1 MAFETSEEIVAKTEE
16 LRQRVVASRIAK
28 GQPPEPP
35 ENFVPIP
42 LGIILAEQLAPFY
55 KIAIQYAA
63 VIASGTLTRVDT
75 SKLEKYRETAKL
87 AGMCYGH
94 YVRIIASGVDAV
106 LRTMDKINVAIE
118 EGRQEEIDVTRE
130 MRMLDHF
137 LNRMN
142 KSPWS
147 DSTDHK
153 NDKPYHIQQA
163 EMKAEVERLKNDS
176 EAYRAKLNAAWRHY
190 GDIEHLI

>member
-1 MAFETSEEIVAKTEE
+1 MAFETNEEIAAKTEE
-16 LRQRVVASRIAK
+16 LRQRVAAIRIAEGK
-28 GQPPEPP
+28 PPEPP
-35 ENFVPIP
+35 EDFVPIP
-42 LGIILAEQLAPFY
+42 LGIILAEQLTPFY
-55 KIAIQYAA
+55 RIAVQYAA
-63 VIASGTLTRVDT
+63 VIASGTLVPVDT
-75 SKLEKYRETAKL
+75 SKLEEYRETTKL

-94 YVRIIASGVDAV
+94 YVRIIASGVGAV

-130 MRMLDHF
+130 LRMLDHF

-163 EMKAEVERLKNDS
+163 EMKEEVERLKNDS
-176 EAYRAKLNAAWRHY
+176 EAYRAELNAAWRHY
-190 GDIEHLI
+190 RDIKHLI